1 MSTRIFTW
9 MSAGLLLGLASAHIG
24 LAQNSAVTATLTPTS
39 GPVQL
44 ADGDGRSLHDSGE
57 VRQGGNLI
65 GYYTRSSRVSTGVA
79 LGTATISITAH
90 LIGQSPPQNLTIEG
104 VQDPTTGA
112 ATGSVSAASSG
123 LRSLIGANV
132 TISRTGNQ
140 DSVTLSLPGG
150 DPAVGQQIWLTK
162 GCGSCHSLGTFDTV
176 AEFPGAPD
184 LAGKGA
190 LLRND
195 MGTISP
201 VMQGVMLTDQQI
213 IDLAA
218 FLDSF

>member
-1 MSTRIFTW
+1 M
-9 MSAGLLLGLASAHIG
+9 
-24 LAQNSAVTATLTPTS
+24 TLIPTS

-57 VRQGGNLI
+57 VRQGGNLV
-65 GYYTRSSRVSTGVA
+65 GYYTRSSRVSSGVA

-123 LRSLIGANV
+123 IRSLIGADV

-140 DSVTLSLPGG
+140 DSVTLAIPGAQPVPVG
-150 DPAVGQQIWLTK
+150 DPAVGQQIWLAK
-162 GCGSCHSLGTFDTV
+162 GCGSCHSLGTFDTLSD
-176 AEFPGAPD
+176 FPGAPD

-195 MGTISP
+195 MSTISP
-201 VMQGVMLTDQQI
+201 VMKGVTLTNQEI
-213 IDLAA
+213 IDLGA
-218 FLDSF
+218 FLNSF